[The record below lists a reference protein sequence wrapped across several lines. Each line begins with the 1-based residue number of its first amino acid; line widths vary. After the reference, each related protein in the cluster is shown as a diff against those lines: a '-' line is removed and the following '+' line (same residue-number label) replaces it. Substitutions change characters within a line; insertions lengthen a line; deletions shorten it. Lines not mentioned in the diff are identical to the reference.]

1 MLTRGWWHEKRV
13 VIFTGI
19 VVVAFGLLDIRLFWL
34 QVINRPNFTRM
45 AASNRIRIETIEP
58 LRGRILDRNGNL
70 LVENRPSYT
79 LYAQPWIIRKQQ
91 GSVMNLAGILQLE
104 PDELRQRI
112 SRRGWFTFA
121 PSVLQRDL
129 SWDALAALEAQM
141 IDFPGILFRLESK
154 RRYLCPVAVHILGYI
169 GERDIANPQSG
180 GIRYNLVGKR
190 GLEKTYEKYLGGEPG
205 VKYLE
210 VDANGR
216 LIGEASGK
224 PSIPSQPGWDLYLNI
239 DAKLQ
244 EFACELMADR
254 TGAIVAMDP
263 RDGAVLVLVSE
274 PDYDPSLFT
283 GVMPQEV
290 WDELTSDPAKPLLN
304 RAIQG
309 LYPPGS
315 TFKMVDLCAGYSEGV
330 IGENFGV
337 HCPGGLQIGNR
348 WFNCWKH
355 GGHGGMGPIDGLQHS
370 CDVFFY
376 TVGLR
381 LGIERMEKYAR
392 ELGMGAETGIDL
404 DGESDGVVAGKAY
417 LDRKFGAGKW
427 SKALA
432 ANIAIGQ
439 GDVLVTPIQLAV
451 YTAALATGDVVSP
464 RLANRFVHPVTGE
477 EMSVEPDIRPVKI
490 DRLILLKVREA
501 MRRVVNEPGGTAFW
515 LKNPEI
521 VIAGKTGT
529 SQNPHGK
536 DHALFVAYAPFD
548 DPTIVVAVVV
558 EHGEH
563 GSSTAAPI
571 AFKLIERYLKGEVK
585 TPSDSALAGTAPLET
600 SGD

>member
-1 MLTRGWWHEKRV
+1 MMANSEGPSEPVAGRSGPWSVQVTDTVTGGV
-13 VIFTGI
+13 VTVTGAPVAGGATSEATSEATTVVVVVGAPAVDVVGCGMTGPAI
-19 VVVAFGLLDIRLFWL
+19 VVVVFGLLDFRLFWL
-34 QVINRPNFTRM
+34 QVINRPDFTRM

-91 GSVMNLAGILQLE
+91 GSVVNLAGILQLE

-112 SRRGWFTFA
+112 SRRGWYTFA

-129 SWDALAALEAQM
+129 SWDALAALEAQL

-216 LIGEASGK
+216 LIGEASDK

-244 EFACELMADR
+244 DYACELMADR

-315 TFKMVDLCAGYSEGV
+315 TFKMVGLCAGYSEGV

-355 GGHGGMGPIDGLQHS
+355 SGHGEVGPIDGLQHS

-392 ELGMGAETGIDL
+392 ELGMGLEEIAAAVGKLEPAPHRLQMSRTQAGVTILDDSYNSNPAGAAEAFRVLSEFQG
-404 DGESDGVVAGKAY
+404 
-417 LDRKFGAGKW
+417 
-427 SKALA
+427 
-432 ANIAIGQ
+432 GQ
-439 GDVLVTPIQLAV
+439 RVLVTPGLV
-451 YTAALATGDVVSP
+451 ELGALQEQENEKFG
-464 RLANRFVHPVTGE
+464 RLAARAADCVILVGPEQT
-477 EMSVEPDIRPVKI
+477 RPVARGLKAEGFPPEHTHVVKSLS
-490 DRLILLKVREA
+490 DATALLGRLLR
-501 MRRVVNEPGGTAFW
+501 
-515 LKNPEI
+515 
-521 VIAGKTGT
+521 
-529 SQNPHGK
+529 
-536 DHALFVAYAPFD
+536 
-548 DPTIVVAVVV
+548 
-558 EHGEH
+558 
-563 GSSTAAPI
+563 
-571 AFKLIERYLKGEVK
+571 
-585 TPSDSALAGTAPLET
+585 
-600 SGD
+600 SGDTVLFENDLPDLYTER